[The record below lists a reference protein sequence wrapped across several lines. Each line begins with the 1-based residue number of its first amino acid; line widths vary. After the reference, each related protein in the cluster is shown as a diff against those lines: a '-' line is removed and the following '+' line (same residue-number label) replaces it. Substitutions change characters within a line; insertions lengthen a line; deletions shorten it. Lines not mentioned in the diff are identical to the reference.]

1 MLHKRSMHSLE
12 VGCWTMCNSW
22 TPFWQKVKF
31 LIRTMAAMSHVRLLK
46 KTNKQILLI
55 RDERKYCTQTVVD
68 PGGIQQRLKHREG
81 WPHVRSL
88 TVLYIIFERK
98 GNPFVYLILI
108 NRTPFT
114 SLRGRRLKRKG
125 KGISGA
131 RDHARGVSLPPSSH
145 APRISL
151 TPKTPFPKTPFLF
164 PFKRLPRRLPF
175 HILR

>member
-1 MLHKRSMHSLE
+1 MYVFE
-12 VGCWTMCNSW
+12 
-22 TPFWQKVKF
+22 
-31 LIRTMAAMSHVRLLK
+31 K
-46 KTNKQILLI
+46 KTSNLDQRWEKILYSDGG
-55 RDERKYCTQTVVD
+55 RSR
-68 PGGIQQRLKHREG
+68 GIQQRLKPREG

-88 TVLYIIFERK
+88 TLLYIIFERK

-114 SLRGRRLKRKG
+114 SQRGRRLKGKG
-125 KGISGA
+125 KGIRA

-145 APRISL
+145 APRVSL

-175 HILR
+175 HMHS

>member
-1 MLHKRSMHSLE
+1 
-12 VGCWTMCNSW
+12 
-22 TPFWQKVKF
+22 
-31 LIRTMAAMSHVRLLK
+31 MSHVRLYK
-46 KTNKQILLI
+46 KKKKVLLI
-55 RDERKYCTQTVVD
+55 RDGKKYCTQTVVH
-68 PGGIQQRLKHREG
+68 PGGIQQRLKPREG

-88 TVLYIIFERK
+88 TVLYIIFERR

-114 SLRGRRLKRKG
+114 SLRGRRLKGKG
-125 KGISGA
+125 KGIRA

-151 TPKTPFPKTPFLF
+151 APKTPFPKTPFLF

-175 HILR
+175 HILS